1 MKIEVLGCYGG
12 VDPKHN
18 PVTFLLNEKYLLD
31 AGTIVKELD
40 IKRQMKIESICITH
54 CHLDHIKDLCF
65 LADNLILT
73 GNPNGTI
80 KVYGIEPVLN
90 MLKKYVMNN
99 KIWPDFF
106 EIKGLKGDNILK
118 LVPLEVGKRTMFG
131 RELSIEAVTTCHS
144 CESSGFIIDDGIKS
158 IVYTGDTGPCPILW
172 KRISKIKNLKALFI
186 EISFPNKM
194 KELAKI
200 TGHLTAQLFAE
211 EIDNLKI
218 KDTLNFYI
226 FHIKPHFQKE
236 IKTEIKDLKMQNVHI
251 LDDGDVIEING

>member
-18 PVTFLLNEKYLLD
+18 PVTFLINEKYLLD

-40 IKRQMKIESICITH
+40 INRQKNIESICITH

-65 LADNLILT
+65 LADNLILI

-90 MLKKYVMNN
+90 MLKNYVMNN

-106 EIKGLKGDNILK
+106 EIKGAKGDNILK
-118 LVPLEVGKRTMFG
+118 LVPINIGRKTKFGK
-131 RELSIEAVTTCHS
+131 ELTIEAVQTCHS
-144 CESSGFIIDDGIKS
+144 CDSSGFIIDDGTTS
-158 IVYTGDTGPCPILW
+158 IVYTGDTGPCPALW
-172 KRISKIKNLKALFI
+172 QRISKIKNLKAVFI
-186 EISFPNKM
+186 EISFPNHL

-200 TGHLTAQLFAE
+200 TGHLTAELFLE
-211 EIDNLKI
+211 EIKNLKNKEKI
-218 KDTLNFYI
+218 NFYI
-226 FHIKPHFQKE
+226 FHIKPHFLKDIKKE
-236 IKTEIKDLKMQNVHI
+236 IKALKMENVFI
-251 LDDGDVIEING
+251 LDDGDVIEIH